1 MHNYDLI
8 VIGGGPGGY
17 YAAVRAAQKGAK
29 VCLVEKGSLGGT
41 CLNIGCIPT
50 KALHKTATL
59 LKDLQEADKF
69 GVEVK
74 GHSINLQKV
83 LARKDEVVNQ
93 LVGGVAHLVKKH
105 KIDLKKGQGRFVDET
120 TVEVVTAA
128 GTEQIR
134 GEKIIIATGSVNAQ
148 PPVPGI
154 NGKNIID
161 STAALSPDR
170 IPQSITI
177 IGGGVIG
184 CEFAGIYR
192 ALGSEV
198 NLIEMLPRLIMG
210 GDQECSQVLEKSFIK
225 QGVSIEVNAKVLE
238 ISDGKDGLKT
248 VSVETPKGPKLINS
262 EIVLVATG
270 RKANIADLNLEKA
283 GVVIEKPGI
292 KVDTMMKTS
301 NPRIFAI
308 GDVNGREMLAHV
320 AYEEAEVAVEN
331 AFGGTKAMDYS
342 CVPKAIFTFPEIAS
356 VGLSEE
362 EAKNQGLAVKVG
374 KFPMRGNGKALIM
387 NETEGF
393 IKFVAENE
401 TNQIVGI
408 HICGPHASDLS
419 GEASLAL
426 KMEATLEDIE
436 AAIHAHPS
444 VSEAMR
450 EGAMATLGRAIH
462 A

>member
-1 MHNYDLI
+1 MNNYDLI

-59 LKDLQEADKF
+59 LKDLAEADKY

-74 GHSINLQKV
+74 GHSINLKKV

-93 LVGGVAHLVKKH
+93 LVSGVAHLVKKH
-105 KIDLKKGQGRFVDET
+105 KIDLKKGQGSFIDET
-120 TVEVVTAA
+120 TVEVVTEA
-128 GTEQIR
+128 GKEQIR

-154 NGKNIID
+154 DGKNIID
-161 STAALSPDR
+161 STAALNPDS

-210 GDQECSQVLEKSFIK
+210 GDPECSQVLEKSFVK
-225 QGVSIEVNAKVLE
+225 QGVKVEVNAKVLE

-248 VSVETPKGPKLINS
+248 VNVETTKGLKAIMS
-262 EIVLVATG
+262 EKVLVATG
-270 RKANIADLNLEKA
+270 RKANIAGLNLEKA
-283 GVVIEKPGI
+283 GVTVEKPGI
-292 KVDTMMKTS
+292 KVDGMMRTS

-320 AYEEAEVAVEN
+320 AYEEAEVTVEN
-331 AFGGTKAMDYS
+331 VFGGTRTMDYNGI
-342 CVPKAIFTFPEIAS
+342 PKAIFTFPEIAM

-362 EAKNQGLAVKVG
+362 EAKNQGMTVKVG

-426 KMEATLEDIE
+426 KLEATLEDIE

-450 EGAMATLGRAIH
+450 EAAMATMGRAIH

>member
-17 YAAVRAAQKGAK
+17 YAAVRAAQKGIK

-41 CLNIGCIPT
+41 CLNVGCIPT

-59 LKDLQEADKF
+59 LKDLQEAEKY

-74 GHSINLQKV
+74 GHSINLKKV

-120 TVEVVTAA
+120 TVEVVTET
-128 GTEQIR
+128 GTEKIR
-134 GEKIIIATGSVNAQ
+134 GERVIIATGSVNAQ

-154 NGKNIID
+154 DGKNIID
-161 STAALSPDR
+161 STAALNPDR
-170 IPQSITI
+170 IPKSITI

-210 GDQECSQVLEKSFIK
+210 GDQECSQLLEKSFVK
-225 QGVSIEVNAKVLE
+225 QGVNVEVNAKVLE

-248 VSVETPKGPKLINS
+248 VSVETPKGSKLISS
-262 EIVLVATG
+262 EKVLVATG
-270 RKANIADLNLEKA
+270 RKANITDLNLEKA
-283 GVVIEKPGI
+283 GVIVEKPGI
-292 KVDTMMKTS
+292 KVDAMMKTS
-301 NPRIFAI
+301 NPKIFAI

-331 AFGGTKAMDYS
+331 VLGSTRIMDYNGI
-342 CVPKAIFTFPEIAS
+342 PKAIFTFPEIAS
-356 VGLSEE
+356 VGLTEE
-362 EAKNQGLAVKVG
+362 EAKNQGMTVKVG

-387 NETEGF
+387 NEIEGF

-426 KMEATLEDIE
+426 KIEAALEDIE
-436 AAIHAHPS
+436 AATHAHPS

-450 EGAMATLGRAIH
+450 EAAMATLGRAIH